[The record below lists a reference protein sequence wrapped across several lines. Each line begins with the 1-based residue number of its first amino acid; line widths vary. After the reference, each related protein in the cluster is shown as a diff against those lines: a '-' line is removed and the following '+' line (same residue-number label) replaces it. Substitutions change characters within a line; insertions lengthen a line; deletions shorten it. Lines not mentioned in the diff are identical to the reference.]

1 MANKDVIRDA
11 LINLEEENVNKLV
24 KESIKSSVPAGDI
37 LKELQGGLIEIGKRF
52 EKGEFYTPE
61 LIYAGMIMKINMALL
76 EPLMK
81 GVAKER
87 KGKVVLGTV
96 YGDVHDI
103 GKDIV
108 KSLLEGS
115 GFEVIDLGTN
125 VEPSKFV
132 DSIKESE
139 AKVVGLSALL
149 TISFNAIA
157 DTVKA
162 IEDSGIRGKVLIMV
176 GGAPVTEL
184 VAKST
189 RCDFYGKDAY
199 EGLKYVSNI
208 YGV

>member
-1 MANKDVIRDA
+1 M
-11 LINLEEENVNKLV
+11 
-24 KESIKSSVPAGDI
+24 SI
-37 LKELQGGLIEIGKRF
+37 E
-52 EKGEFYTPE
+52 
-61 LIYAGMIMKINMALL
+61 KIN
-76 EPLMK
+76 PK
-81 GVAKER
+81 R

-139 AKVVGLSALL
+139 AKVVGLRALL

-162 IEDSGIRGKVLIMV
+162 IKNSGIRDKVLIMV
-176 GGAPVTEL
+176 GVAPVTKL

-189 RCDFYGKDAY
+189 GCHFYGKFIN
-199 EGLKYVSNI
+199 EGLKYPLKINE
-208 YGV
+208 